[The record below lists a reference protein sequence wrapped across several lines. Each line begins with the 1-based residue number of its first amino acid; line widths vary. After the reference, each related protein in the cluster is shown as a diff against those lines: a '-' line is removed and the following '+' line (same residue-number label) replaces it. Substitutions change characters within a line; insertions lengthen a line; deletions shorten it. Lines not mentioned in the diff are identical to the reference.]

1 MKKYMLQ
8 LSKNEIIDICG
19 MYPQDFEK
27 IEIQS
32 DANFAFVNDPNYAA
46 VQLFDVESNT
56 VFVNSFRECEHYVN
70 GGWNYFPNQINE
82 SDYHN
87 FLSIFSL
94 ILVIAGLAIFRKLRI
109 GNIK

>member
-1 MKKYMLQ
+1 MKKYILQ

-19 MYPQDFEK
+19 IYPQDFEK

-32 DANFAFVNDPNYAA
+32 DENFTFVNDPNYAA
-46 VQLFDVESNT
+46 VQLFDVDSNT

-87 FLSIFSL
+87 FLSIFYTFFFLSL
-94 ILVIAGLAIFRKLRI
+94 YTRI
-109 GNIK
+109 P